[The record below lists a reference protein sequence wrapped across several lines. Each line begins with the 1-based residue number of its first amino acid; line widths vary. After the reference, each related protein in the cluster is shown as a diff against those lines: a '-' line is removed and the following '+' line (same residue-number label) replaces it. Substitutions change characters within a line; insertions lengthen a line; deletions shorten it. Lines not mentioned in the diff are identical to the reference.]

1 MLLICCS
8 HLWSMMK
15 LLLLLLPSC
24 PCFPPLGLLWF
35 QSLYMLITEDRD
47 ILGRGQSNITSSSSS
62 FLSSLPSLLSCSL
75 VPSVLLV
82 QTAVQRRKSLIEWPP
97 DHRTSPT
104 IITNINWALLQ
115 YQSVVKLC
123 QRAPTSCTHL
133 SNMIPSPRFSIFN
146 TQIIKSSLYL
156 CDYESLNNRRTLT

>member
-47 ILGRGQSNITSSSSS
+47 ILGRGQSNITSSSS
-62 FLSSLPSLLSCSL
+62 FLSSLPSFPQSFLFKLQFRDVRAWSSGLPTTKHLQPSSQTLTELCCSIKVSLSSA
-75 VPSVLLV
+75 SVL
-82 QTAVQRRKSLIEWPP
+82 QPAVHISATW
-97 DHRTSPT
+97 
-104 IITNINWALLQ
+104 
-115 YQSVVKLC
+115 
-123 QRAPTSCTHL
+123 
-133 SNMIPSPRFSIFN
+133 FSIFN

-156 CDYESLNNRRTLT
+156 CDYESLNNRRSLT